1 MDIGPERENDKRLA
15 KMDSDCYLIQ
25 FVLCLQVY
33 YKPLI
38 TGNT

>member
-1 MDIGPERENDKRLA
+1 MCASGGKMIKELA
-15 KMDSDCYLIQ
+15 KMDGDCYLIQ

-38 TGNT
+38 TGNM